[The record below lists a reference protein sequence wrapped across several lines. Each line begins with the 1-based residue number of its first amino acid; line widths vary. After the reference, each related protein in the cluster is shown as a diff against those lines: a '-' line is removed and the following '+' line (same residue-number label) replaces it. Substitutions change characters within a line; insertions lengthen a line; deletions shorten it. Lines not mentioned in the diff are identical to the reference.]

1 MGSKGNSKSKG
12 KNKPKPRGKRGRGA
26 RKRPLQLIDR
36 ENAERSELS
45 IRLVDAAGE
54 TASFRKPQSWR
65 NFPRK
70 RSAASK
76 ARREEH
82 FLQREHTAQQL
93 RTAQREQTAQQLRTT
108 RAKSSAK
115 PQRTAEAP
123 QCSRRRSTAASSGQ
137 PQPPSQSE
145 QEEASESEAEA
156 DFLPDEIV
164 EEAEEATTIRRLKQE
179 LRNEIRAFQSQ
190 RDPPS
195 PTRTDDLPDFSP
207 VLSPDEPIVPE
218 VADTEPQPPGLFPLT
233 DCRLTWLPGRLL
245 PAPDRV

>member
-36 ENAERSELS
+36 ENAERSELN

-65 NFPRK
+65 SFPRK

-145 QEEASESEAEA
+145 HEEEASESEA

-164 EEAEEATTIRRLKQE
+164 SPEGAEEATTIRRLKQE

-190 RDPPS
+190 QDPPT
-195 PTRTDDLPDFSP
+195 PTRTEDLPDFSP

-218 VADTEPQPPGLFPLT
+218 VANT
-233 DCRLTWLPGRLL
+233 
-245 PAPDRV
+245 APSAPRQYESEFSC